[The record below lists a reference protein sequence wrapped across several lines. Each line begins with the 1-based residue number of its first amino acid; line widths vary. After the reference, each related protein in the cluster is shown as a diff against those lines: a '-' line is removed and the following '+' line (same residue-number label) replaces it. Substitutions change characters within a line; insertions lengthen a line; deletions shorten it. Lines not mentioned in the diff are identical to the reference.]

1 MGARK
6 TGLWKSGRE
15 RESEIKKERDP
26 EKEREEKEQ
35 SEGMAIIFY
44 LRD

>member
-1 MGARK
+1 M
-6 TGLWKSGRE
+6 E
-15 RESEIKKERDP
+15 KKERDP

>member
-1 MGARK
+1 MG
-6 TGLWKSGRE
+6 
-15 RESEIKKERDP
+15 KKERDP

-35 SEGMAIIFY
+35 SEGMEIIFY